1 MPPLQCIAFMG
12 LNACPE
18 LLATPQ
24 ICDTYDRTSV
34 KWVTQ
39 SALYFFKKV
48 FLGRILDKWT
58 ECSFISEAGAN
69 EATYSARPLLKVVEM
84 GDQPILSSSFPG
96 RSRDPKLFR
105 RKHVFPPKSIKLGI
119 VILLR

>member
-24 ICDTYDRTSV
+24 VCDTYDRTSV

-39 SALYFFKKV
+39 GALYFLKKYSLGKFWINGLNV
-48 FLGRILDKWT
+48 LSFL
-58 ECSFISEAGAN
+58 
-69 EATYSARPLLKVVEM
+69 RPLPMKPSTQQNLC
-84 GDQPILSSSFPG
+84 
-96 RSRDPKLFR
+96 
-105 RKHVFPPKSIKLGI
+105 
-119 VILLR
+119 